1 MTNGKLNEYIDSST
15 ANSKCIYITNF
26 SQWKMELFSSNISL
40 DVTQGITGWWLIQ
53 LVWVEG

>member
-26 SQWKMELFSSNISL
+26 CQWKMELFSSNISL

-53 LVWVEG
+53 VEG